1 MIKNTWCI
9 YFSPSGTTKK
19 IVNQIAAGIQKEWR
33 ECDLLAQREPMPELG
48 PDDLLIAGAP
58 VFAGRIPSPC
68 AERLRGV
75 RGDKTPA
82 IIAAVY
88 GNRDYDD
95 ALLEL
100 QELLEGQGF
109 RVIAAAAAIA
119 QHSIFPDVAAGRPD
133 EEDLRQL
140 QNFAGK
146 CAKLLESLPQPGRP
160 SVKGHA
166 PYRAPAPVPL
176 KPSAD
181 RSCTRCGACA
191 IICPTGAIDPRYP
204 QETDK
209 ERCISCTACIAACP
223 QHARAFRGPAYKIA
237 KAGFVKKFS
246 ARKEPEFF
254 LL

>member
-1 MIKNTWCI
+1 MTKNIWSI

-19 IVNQIAAGIQKEWR
+19 VVNQIAAGIQKEWQ
-33 ECDLLAQREPMPELG
+33 ECDLLTQHEPQLRLG
-48 PDDLLIAGAP
+48 RDDLLIAGVP

-68 AERLRGV
+68 AGRLRGV

-100 QELLEGQGF
+100 QELLEAQGF
-109 RVIAAAAAIA
+109 RVIAAAAVPA
-119 QHSIFPDVAAGRPD
+119 QHSIFPEVAAGRPD
-133 EEDLRQL
+133 DADLRQL
-140 QNFAGK
+140 QNFAGQ
-146 CAKLLESLPQPGRP
+146 CARLLERSRPGQL
-160 SVKGHA
+160 SVKGNQ

-191 IICPTGAIDPRYP
+191 KICPTGAIDPRLP
-204 QETDK
+204 QKTDK
-209 ERCISCTACIAACP
+209 ERCISCTACIAVCP

-237 KAGFVKKFS
+237 KAGFIKKFS